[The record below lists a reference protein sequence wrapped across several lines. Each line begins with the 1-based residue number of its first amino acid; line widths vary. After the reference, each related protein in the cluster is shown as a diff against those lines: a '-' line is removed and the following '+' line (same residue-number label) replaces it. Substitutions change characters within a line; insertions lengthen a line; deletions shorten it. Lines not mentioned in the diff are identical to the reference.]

1 MAIAMEN
8 TFQTIL
14 MSAALLSAAG
24 VIAAFVLLLIFL
36 VRKAFK
42 AIASKIGPSKPDI
55 IRGIESG
62 DLDLETY
69 HGDTILYLSTSSNK
83 SEIVKL
89 LLEKG
94 ADVNEASRNSSLPVH
109 VATANG
115 NLDLVRE
122 FIRAGS
128 PSSLRLAVIHGN
140 YEISKFLVESG
151 ADINELYFDPFDR
164 LFTER
169 TPLDYAHESKN
180 EVLISYLIER
190 GAKKAWDLRR

>member
-1 MAIAMEN
+1 MEN

-69 HGDTILYLSTSSNK
+69 HGDTILYLST
-83 SEIVKL
+83 
-89 LLEKG
+89 
-94 ADVNEASRNSSLPVH
+94 
-109 VATANG
+109 
-115 NLDLVRE
+115 
-122 FIRAGS
+122 
-128 PSSLRLAVIHGN
+128 
-140 YEISKFLVESG
+140 
-151 ADINELYFDPFDR
+151 
-164 LFTER
+164 
-169 TPLDYAHESKN
+169 
-180 EVLISYLIER
+180 
-190 GAKKAWDLRR
+190 